1 MILIACVDDNGGL
14 AFNHRRQS
22 TDCIVRE
29 RILEL
34 TKDGK
39 LWMNHYSFKQ
49 FEEYDAGQIN
59 ASEEFLNEATTGD
72 YCFVEDVRVG
82 DYAQW
87 VERIILFRWN
97 RSYPYDLEFDINL
110 QKSIW
115 SLETKE
121 EFSGNSHEKITMEV
135 YVR

>member
-22 TDCIVRE
+22 TDRIVRE

-34 TKDGK
+34 TKDSK

-59 ASEEFLNEATTGD
+59 VCEEFLDEAASGE
-72 YCFVEDVRVG
+72 YCFIEDVPV
-82 DYAQW
+82 DQYATW
-87 VERIILFRWN
+87 VERIIVFKWN
-97 RSYPYDLEFDINL
+97 RNYPHDLELDIDMNGPE
-110 QKSIW
+110 W
-115 SLETKE
+115 HLERTE
-121 EFSGNSHEKITMEV
+121 EFAGNSHEKITMEE
-135 YVR
+135 YIR